1 MWTST
6 WLASTLG
13 EWLKPG
19 SCCTFFSFRFFGGS
33 PMRFEPLRMLLALC
47 FACLTAASPAQST
60 PTPQAN
66 RSAAHPDFTATARLA
81 GHVPSWAS
89 PDRDQGQV
97 PDTLPLHLTFVLT
110 RSADRQ
116 AAFTQLLADQ
126 QNTAS
131 PSYHHWLTPQQVG
144 ELYGPTQADLDTLTA
159 WLGSRGLTVVDTAP
173 SRIFLHAVAPAS
185 VVASAFVTGFHF
197 FSVNGESHL
206 ATTADPQLPTAL
218 LPLIGSIA
226 GLADTPIQPANG
238 SGSVGAA
245 LGGPHPDY
253 TSASSG
259 NHFVTPADFALIF
272 DLQPT
277 YLSGFTGTGQKIA
290 IIGRSRVVST
300 DISEYQTNTNL
311 AANLPNTIIP
321 PTGVDPGIT
330 GNGDQTEATLDVDR
344 VLGTAPAASVDLVV
358 SGTAGGLNGIYIAAQ
373 YNVQTLLDPVM
384 NVSFGSCEVLSGPSG
399 VSLWDTLFAQ
409 AASEGISVFVSAADS
424 GAATCDTQFATPP
437 AYQFRSINY
446 ICASSYAT
454 CVGGTE
460 FAEGTNT
467 AQYWSAT
474 NGTGLASA
482 LSYIPEGAWNEPT
495 SSTVSNTTYVAA
507 SGGGGA
513 SLYIPKPSW
522 QTGTGVPAD
531 GVRDVPD
538 VSFPASAHDGYYA
551 CYAAGNGDCAAGRY
565 EYFYGTSAA
574 APAMAAVTAL
584 LNQKSGHSQGNLNPL
599 LYRIAASTPSAF
611 HDATPASSGIG
622 SACSTLVPSLCNNST
637 PGVYFPTGGLAGFDL
652 TTGYDQATGL
662 GSLDITNFLN
672 AASAITATS
681 LAHGSLALTETAS
694 TIADTQTDTFTAAFT
709 STTAGTST
717 GTVQFFAN
725 GTSLGAPIAL
735 TSGRAITSAQ
745 PFPAAGTYLITAAY
759 SGDTNFAAATA
770 PGISLTV
777 TGLASQSR
785 LTLASTSIPV
795 GTSANLS
802 VTVTFTSGSAVP
814 SGLVRFY
821 SSALG
826 YLATVPLVNGSAT
839 IPNTFSTV
847 GTSTLTAYYLGD
859 SVFSPSSSPS
869 MTYTVQ
875 KLQSTPQ
882 VNLTSSSV
890 GLGGFVTLTASL
902 PYLTPSSAPFATGTI
917 QLLDNGLPL
926 GLPLTL
932 SGGVASLTQV
942 FQAAGTQTITAS
954 YSGDTY
960 WATSSGGAATLTV
973 LSTPASYAL
982 FSSTP
987 TLTLTAGAPSGNT
1000 LTVGALGSNGFVGSV
1015 TLACT
1020 VAYNGTGIAAN
1031 PPACVL
1037 SPSLVAV
1044 TLGSSPPISTVTL
1057 TSTAAHII
1065 HANPVS
1071 RLTPESS
1078 TRLRQQA
1085 PRATLFAALL
1095 LGLLPFRRRRSWSA
1109 RTSLL
1114 SALVLTALFAA
1125 LTGCGGGGS
1134 SSSPTPT
1141 PVPGTTPGSYTITI
1155 TASTTNPGTPVP
1167 TPATIALT
1175 IQ

>member
-1 MWTST
+1 
-6 WLASTLG
+6 
-13 EWLKPG
+13 
-19 SCCTFFSFRFFGGS
+19 
-33 PMRFEPLRMLLALC
+33 MRLEPLRMLLAVCL
-47 FACLTAASPAQST
+47 ACLTAASPAQSS

-66 RSAAHPDFTATARLA
+66 RIAAHPEFTATARLA

-89 PDRDQGQV
+89 SDRDQGQV
-97 PDTLPLHLTFVLT
+97 PDALPLHLTFVLT

-126 QNTAS
+126 QNPAS

-144 ELYGPTQADLDTLTA
+144 ELYGPTQADLDTLTS
-159 WLGSRGLTVVDTAP
+159 WLGSHGLTVVDTAP
-173 SRIFLHAVAPAS
+173 SRIFIHASAPAS
-185 VVASAFVTGFHF
+185 VVASTFATGFHF
-197 FSVNGESHL
+197 FAVNGESHL
-206 ATTADPQLPTAL
+206 AATADPQLPTAL
-218 LPLIGSIA
+218 LPLIGSVA

-238 SGSVGAA
+238 SGSVAA
-245 LGGPHPDY
+245 APSGPHPDY

-259 NHFVTPADFALIF
+259 THYVTPADFALIF

-300 DISEYQTNTNL
+300 DISEYQSNTNL
-311 AANLPNTIIP
+311 VANLPNTIVP

-384 NVSFGSCEVLSGPSG
+384 NISFGSCEVLSGPSG
-399 VSLWDTLFAQ
+399 VSLWDTLFSQ

-460 FAEGTNT
+460 FAEGANA
-467 AQYWSAT
+467 AQYWSST

-482 LSYIPEGAWNEPT
+482 LSYIPEGAWNE
-495 SSTVSNTTYVAA
+495 STTYPYTAT

-513 SLYIPKPSW
+513 SLYIPKPAW
-522 QTGTGVPAD
+522 QAGTGVPAD
-531 GVRDVPD
+531 NARDVPD

-611 HDATPASSGIG
+611 HDATPASSGVG
-622 SACSTLVPSLCNNST
+622 SACTATTPSLCNNSI
-637 PGVYFPTGGLAGFDL
+637 PGIYSLTAGVAGFDL

-672 AASAITATS
+672 AASTIAATS
-681 LAHGSLALTETAS
+681 LAHGSLAVTEGAS
-694 TIADTQTDTFTAAFT
+694 TIADTQTDVFTANFT
-709 STTAGTST
+709 STTAGTPT

-725 GTSLGAPIAL
+725 GTALGASVPLA
-735 TSGRAITSAQ
+735 SGRAITSAQ
-745 PFPAAGTYLITAAY
+745 PFPAAGTYLITATY
-759 SGDTNFAAATA
+759 SGDSTFASATA
-770 PGISLTV
+770 PGISLSV
-777 TGLASQSR
+777 SGLTSQAH
-785 LTLASTSIPV
+785 LTLSSTSIPV

-802 VTVTFTSGSAVP
+802 VTVSALSGTTVP
-814 SGLVRFY
+814 TGLVRFY
-821 SSALG
+821 SSTLG
-826 YLATVPLVNGSAT
+826 YLATVPLTNGSAT
-839 IPNTFSTV
+839 IPNIFSTV
-847 GTSTLTAYYLGD
+847 GSYTLTAYYLGD
-859 SVFSPSSSPS
+859 TVFSPSTSPS
-869 MTYTVQ
+869 LAYSVQ

-882 VNLTSSSV
+882 IGFTASSV
-890 GLGGFVTLTASL
+890 GLGGYEILTAFLPTLTS
-902 PYLTPSSAPFATGTI
+902 TSAPSATGTI
-917 QLLDNGLPL
+917 QFLDNAVPL
-926 GLPLTL
+926 GSPLVLT
-932 SGGVASLTQV
+932 GGQVSVTQV
-942 FQAAGTQTITAS
+942 FQTAGTQNITAAYSGDAYWAASTGGSAIFTVLTTPAAYQLTSSTPNLTITAGATAGNFLTVTANGV
-954 YSGDTY
+954 SGF
-960 WATSSGGAATLTV
+960 GGA
-973 LSTPASYAL
+973 
-982 FSSTP
+982 
-987 TLTLTAGAPSGNT
+987 
-1000 LTVGALGSNGFVGSV
+1000 V

-1020 VAYNGTGIAAN
+1020 VTYNGTGAASS

-1037 SPSLVAV
+1037 SPS
-1044 TLGSSPPISTVTL
+1044 TLTLTAAGAAQISTLTLSTTTAHVTHN
-1057 TSTAAHII
+1057 S
-1065 HANPVS
+1065 PVS
-1071 RLTPESS
+1071 RLTPVAPS
-1078 TRLRQQA
+1078 RLRTQA
-1085 PRATLFAALL
+1085 PQATLFAALL
-1095 LGLLPFRRRRSWSA
+1095 LGFLPFRRRIS

-1114 SALVLTALFAA
+1114 SVFALTAIFAA
-1125 LTGCGGGGS
+1125 LTGCGGGS
-1134 SSSPTPT
+1134 SSTPAPTPI
-1141 PVPGTTPGSYTITI
+1141 PGTTPGSYTIAV
-1155 TASTTNPGTPVP
+1155 TASTTNPATPAP